1 MKVLITGATGLVGQ
15 EIVNLCHQSGIEVNY
30 LTTSKDKLSSK
41 ANYTGYFWDPKRGEI
56 DTDCFNDVEVIV
68 NLVGATVAKRWTSS
82 YRKEILE
89 SRTRTASLIL
99 ESLRNIKHSVRH
111 IVSASAIGIYPDSF
125 QNYYMEDAPE
135 RDTGF
140 LGEVVTQWE
149 NAVLQ
154 FKTLDIEVSLLRI
167 GLVLSEKGGA
177 FPKMVKPIRFGMG
190 AFFGNGKQWQSWIH
204 VQDLARIFMFVIEEE
219 LTGVFNA
226 VAPNPVSNKKL
237 MNTIAEKLNKK
248 IVLPNV
254 PRLTMKLFLG
264 EMHSLLFSSQ
274 RVCSSRISTTGFNF
288 NFDNIASAVDVLIDE
303 ESR

>member
-30 LTTSKDKLSSK
+30 LTTSKNKLSSK

>member
-1 MKVLITGATGLVGQ
+1 MVGQ

-89 SRTRTASLIL
+89 SRTHTASLIL
-99 ESLRNIKHSVRH
+99 ESLKNIKHSVRH

-140 LGEVVTQWE
+140 LGEVVT
-149 NAVLQ
+149 
-154 FKTLDIEVSLLRI
+154 
-167 GLVLSEKGGA
+167 
-177 FPKMVKPIRFGMG
+177 
-190 AFFGNGKQWQSWIH
+190 NG
-204 VQDLARIFMFVIEEE
+204 RM
-219 LTGVFNA
+219 
-226 VAPNPVSNKKL
+226 
-237 MNTIAEKLNKK
+237 
-248 IVLPNV
+248 
-254 PRLTMKLFLG
+254 LFY
-264 EMHSLLFSSQ
+264 SSK
-274 RVCSSRISTTGFNF
+274 C
-288 NFDNIASAVDVLIDE
+288 
-303 ESR
+303 

>member
-30 LTTSKDKLSSK
+30 LTTSKDKLSSII
-41 ANYTGYFWDPKRGEI
+41 NCTGYFWNPKKGEI

-68 NLVGATVAKRWTSS
+68 NLVGATVAKRWISS
-82 YRKEILE
+82 YKKEILE
-89 SRTRTASLIL
+89 SRTHTASLIL
-99 ESLRNIKHSVRH
+99 ESLKNIKHSVRH

-125 QNYYMEDAPE
+125 QNYYTEDTPE

-154 FKTLDIEVSLLRI
+154 FKTLDVEVSLLRI
-167 GLVLSEKGGA
+167 GLVLSQNGGA

-190 AFFGNGKQWQSWIH
+190 AFFGNGEQWQSWIH
-204 VQDLARIFMFVIEEE
+204 VNDLARMFMFVIEEE

-237 MNTIAEKLNKK
+237 MNTIANKLNKK
-248 IVLPNV
+248 IILPNV

-264 EMHSLLFSSQ
+264 EMHSLLYSSQ
-274 RVCSSRISTTGFNF
+274 RVSSSKISTMGFDF
-288 NFDNIASAVDVLIDE
+288 DFDNIASAADVLIDKE
-303 ESR
+303 FR

>member
-30 LTTSKDKLSSK
+30 LTTSKNKLSSK

-149 NAVLQ
+149 NAVIQ